1 MTCVTETAL
10 KCILFVTLVF
20 FIIQVYTLEEK
31 FNPWNKYG
39 TATVLHEKASN
50 GTGTTRLEYDYV
62 SKPFPY
68 KNRPVTNKNFKKPI
82 SPITVRQI
90 ALRKH
95 YLNRGNGLN
104 YV

>member
-1 MTCVTETAL
+1 MTCITENTL
-10 KCILFVTLVF
+10 KCILFVALVF

-39 TATVLHEKASN
+39 TASVLHEKSLKK
-50 GTGTTRLEYDYV
+50 TGTTRLEYDYV
-62 SKPFPY
+62 SKPCPY
-68 KNRPVTNKNFKKPI
+68 KNRPATNNSKKPI

-95 YLNRGNGLN
+95 YLK
-104 YV
+104 